1 VKARAVAGISLLAL
15 LAAGLLLL
23 QRAGTAP
30 PADAEPGARLSG
42 TGFAGPRTCLPC
54 HAQVV
59 AEWEQS
65 MHAASF
71 TDPQVRAPDQSDN
84 FQKQEC
90 LPCHV
95 SAPIFEHGIETNS
108 RALTRTERR
117 SDGIDCLACHA
128 LPGGGVAASRGG
140 LSAPCNPIFRPE
152 LAQHSQCYACHNQH
166 NTHDEWLASP
176 AAAQG
181 LDCAGCHMPRVTREG
196 TEAGAPRAGFSHRF
210 LGGRD
215 RDHALAGL
223 RLEPAFDA
231 ATRTVTVTLTNTFAG
246 HNLPTDSRNRALDL
260 VVTLYDARGQPLPP
274 ATAETREPGCEP
286 GTARRRFRNPY
297 RSTGDPNTQLP
308 AGASATVEIAP
319 APPEATRATA
329 ALYYKLTPFT
339 PDAEAHWSEQLDFE
353 LR

>member
-1 VKARAVAGISLLAL
+1 MKARAVAGLSLLAL

-30 PADAEPGARLSG
+30 HADAAPGSRLSG

-71 TDPQVRAPDQSDN
+71 TDPQVRTPDQSDN

-95 SAPIFEHGIETNS
+95 SAPIFEHGIELNS
-108 RALTRTERR
+108 RALARTERR

-140 LSAPCNPIFRPE
+140 LTAPCNPIFRPE
-152 LAQHSQCYACHNQH
+152 LAQQTLCYPCHNQH
-166 NTHDEWLASP
+166 NTCDEWLASP

-181 LDCAGCHMPRVTREG
+181 KDCAICHMPRVTREG
-196 TEAGAPRAGFSHRF
+196 SEVGAPRAGFSHRF

-215 RDHALAGL
+215 RDYALSGL
-223 RLEPAFDA
+223 SLTPVFDPAS
-231 ATRTVTVTLTNTFAG
+231 RKVSVTLTNTFAG
-246 HNLPTDSRNRALDL
+246 HNLPTDTRNRALDL
-260 VVTLYDARGQPLPP
+260 VVTLYDARGQAQPPP
-274 ATAETREPGCEP
+274 AGEKREPGLEA
-286 GTARRRFRNPY
+286 GTARMRFRNPY
-297 RSTGDPNTQLP
+297 RSSGDPNTCLP
-308 AGASATVEIAP
+308 AGQSATLELQ
-319 APPEATRATA
+319 APPEAVRATA

-339 PDAEAHWSEQLDFE
+339 PDAEAHWSE
-353 LR
+353 LREFALH

>member
-1 VKARAVAGISLLAL
+1 VKARAAIGLTLLGLMAGVLV
-15 LAAGLLLL
+15 LL
-23 QRAGTAP
+23 QRAGP
-30 PADAEPGARLSG
+30 MPAADGSSGQRLSG
-42 TGFAGPRTCLPC
+42 TSFAGPRTCLPC
-54 HAQVV
+54 HAAVV

-95 SAPIFEHGIETNS
+95 SAPIFEHGIETDS
-108 RALTRTERR
+108 RALARVERR

-140 LSAPCNPIFRPE
+140 LSGPCNPIFRPE
-152 LAQHSQCYACHNQH
+152 LAQHHQCYACHNQH

-181 LDCAGCHMPRVTREG
+181 QDCATCHMPRVTREG
-196 TEAGAPRAGFSHRF
+196 PEAGAPRAGFSHRF

-215 RDHALAGL
+215 RDFALAGL
-223 RLEPAFDA
+223 HLEHGFDP
-231 ATRTVTVTLTNTFAG
+231 ATRKLTVTLTNTFAG

-260 VVTLYDARGQPLPP
+260 VLTLYDARGQALPP
-274 ATAETREPGCEP
+274 LAPQSREPGSEA
-286 GTARRRFRNPY
+286 GTARQRLRNPY

-308 AGASATVEIAP
+308 AGSSSTIEVPQVP
-319 APPEATRATA
+319 AEATHATA

-339 PDAEAHWSEQLDFE
+339 PDEKAHWSESLEFE